1 MGKAQW
7 IVLGVVAALA
17 SGCMTYRGPHGVEAA
32 LERKLGVE
40 LHRELGIKLG
50 PLSTK
55 FAASFVGNDDEF
67 GLSGMTRVGVAVFEV
82 VAWNGAAALP
92 IEPRDIAGSGWTT
105 VLESRD
111 DGEQV
116 LLLVKTRGDSIHD
129 MMLLAVDSDEVVVAR
144 LTGRLD
150 ELVAKT
156 MNGANLAGASGA
168 RAAVGFGAD

>member
-1 MGKAQW
+1 MAKAQW
-7 IVLGVVAALA
+7 MVLGVLAVLA

-55 FAASFVGNDDEF
+55 FAASFVGNDDDF
-67 GLSGMTRVGVAVFEV
+67 GLKGMTRVGVAVFEV
-82 VAWNGAAALP
+82 GERNGAAPRP
-92 IEPRDIAGSGWTT
+92 IEPRDLGGSGWTT

-111 DGEQV
+111 DGDQV
-116 LLLVKTRGDSIHD
+116 LVLVKTRAGSVHE
-129 MMLLAVDSDEVVVAR
+129 MMFLAVDGDEVVVAR

-150 ELVAKT
+150 ELVAKA
-156 MNGANLAGASGA
+156 MNGANRAGASGA
-168 RAAVGFGAD
+168 RAAVGFGAN